1 MQTVS
6 RSGRWGNRVGVHA
19 SPAARFAVTTSEL
32 TKSYEPGVG
41 VFDLEIDI
49 EPGTIVGFIGPS
61 GSGKTTT
68 VKLLTGVLAPD
79 SGIAEVLGERP
90 LAFSTDTRARIGY
103 MPQDSILYPDLTLRE
118 NLNFAASLYGM
129 PYRRKKKLA
138 RLIDFVEL
146 EGAVDRLPRDASG
159 GEKRRVMLASTL
171 IHDPDLVFL
180 DEPTA
185 GVDPVLRRKF
195 WDRFGELASAGKT
208 LVVTTQ
214 YVGEAAYCDSVAVL
228 SDGRILTVD
237 TPEGLRRHAYGGEIL
252 EIVFSTPPGSEDL
265 MSLEKSLALSLE
277 PVQRDRVRLVVED
290 AGSAAPEIGA
300 WAEQRGLGVEKIEPY
315 LPPFDDV
322 FVELVSKL
330 QNGEE
335 TDIGQ

>member
-1 MQTVS
+1 M
-6 RSGRWGNRVGVHA
+6 HA
-19 SPAARFAVTTSEL
+19 SHAPRFAVTTSEL
-32 TKSYEPGVG
+32 TKAYEQGAG

-68 VKLLTGVLAPD
+68 VHLLTGVLAPD
-79 SGIAEVLGERP
+79 SGTAEVLGERP
-90 LAFSTDTRARIGY
+90 LAFTANTRARIGY

-138 RLIDFVEL
+138 SLIDFVEL
-146 EGAVDRLPRDASG
+146 EGAVDRLPREASG
-159 GEKRRVMLASTL
+159 GEKRRVLLASTL
-171 IHDPDLVFL
+171 VHDPELVFL

-185 GVDPVLRRKF
+185 GVDPMLRRKF
-195 WDRFGELASAGKT
+195 WDRFGELAASGKT

-214 YVGEAAYCDSVAVL
+214 YVGEAAYCDYVAVL
-228 SDGRILTVD
+228 AEGRILTLD
-237 TPEGLRRHAYGGEIL
+237 TPEGLRRQAYGGEII
-252 EIVFSTPPGSEDL
+252 EMVFSSPPGSDDL
-265 MSLEKSLALSLE
+265 MSLEESMAISLE
-277 PVQRDRVRLVVED
+277 RVERDRVRLVVDD
-290 AGSAAPEIGA
+290 AGSAALEIGS
-300 WAEQRGLGVEKIEPY
+300 WAEQRHLELEKVEPY

-322 FVELVSKL
+322 FVELVSRL

-335 TDIGQ
+335 PGNGQ

>member
-1 MQTVS
+1 
-6 RSGRWGNRVGVHA
+6 
-19 SPAARFAVTTSEL
+19 L
-32 TKSYEPGVG
+32 TKAYGQGAG

-68 VKLLTGVLAPD
+68 VHLLTGVLAPD
-79 SGIAEVLGERP
+79 SGTAEVLGERP
-90 LAFSTDTRARIGY
+90 LAFTANTRARIGY

-138 RLIDFVEL
+138 SLIDFVEL
-146 EGAVDRLPRDASG
+146 EGAVDRLPREASG
-159 GEKRRVMLASTL
+159 GEKRRVLLASTL
-171 IHDPDLVFL
+171 IHDPELVFL

-185 GVDPVLRRKF
+185 GVDPMLRRKF
-195 WDRFGELASAGKT
+195 WDRFGELAASGKT

-214 YVGEAAYCDSVAVL
+214 YVGEAAYCDYVAVL
-228 SDGRILTVD
+228 AEGRILTLD
-237 TPEGLRRHAYGGEIL
+237 TPEGLRRQAYGGEII
-252 EIVFSTPPGSEDL
+252 EMVFSSPPGSDDL
-265 MSLEKSLALSLE
+265 MSLEESMAISLE
-277 PVQRDRVRLVVED
+277 RVERDRVRLVVDD
-290 AGSAAPEIGA
+290 AGSAALEIGS
-300 WAEQRGLGVEKIEPY
+300 WAEQRHLELEKVEPY

-322 FVELVSKL
+322 FVELVSRL

-335 TDIGQ
+335 PGNGQ

>member
-1 MQTVS
+1 M
-6 RSGRWGNRVGVHA
+6 HA
-19 SPAARFAVTTSEL
+19 SHAPRFAVTTSEL
-32 TKSYEPGVG
+32 TKAYEQGAG

-68 VKLLTGVLAPD
+68 VHLLTGVLAPD
-79 SGIAEVLGERP
+79 SGTAEVLGERP
-90 LAFSTDTRARIGY
+90 LAFTANTRARIGY

-138 RLIDFVEL
+138 SLIDFVEL
-146 EGAVDRLPRDASG
+146 EGAVDRLPREASG
-159 GEKRRVMLASTL
+159 GEKRRVLLASTL
-171 IHDPDLVFL
+171 VHDPELVFL

-185 GVDPVLRRKF
+185 GVDPMLRRKF
-195 WDRFGELASAGKT
+195 WDRFGELTASGKT

-214 YVGEAAYCDSVAVL
+214 YVGEAAYCDYVAVL
-228 SDGRILTVD
+228 AEGRILTLD
-237 TPEGLRRHAYGGEIL
+237 TPEGLRRQAYGGEII
-252 EIVFSTPPGSEDL
+252 EMVFSSPPGSDDL
-265 MSLEKSLALSLE
+265 MSLEESMAISLE
-277 PVQRDRVRLVVED
+277 RVERDRVRLVVDD
-290 AGSAAPEIGA
+290 AGSAAPEIGS
-300 WAEQRGLGVEKIEPY
+300 WAGQRHLELEKVEPY

-322 FVELVSKL
+322 FVELVSRL

-335 TDIGQ
+335 PGNGQ